1 MSNSDKIKITV
12 GELELFADVAE
23 IFEDWIIQNPTG
35 NNEDLMIN
43 DEDTD
48 EEAAMKQS
56 SLYAKTYIKLYTL
69 FLLIVPRVP
78 KEELDLGDLE
88 IDLDPKNPNAKIIK
102 QFMDEV
108 KIVQNFSSSD
118 KKLFTKK
125 IEKLKGTF
133 H

>member
-1 MSNSDKIKITV
+1 MSNSDKIKITI